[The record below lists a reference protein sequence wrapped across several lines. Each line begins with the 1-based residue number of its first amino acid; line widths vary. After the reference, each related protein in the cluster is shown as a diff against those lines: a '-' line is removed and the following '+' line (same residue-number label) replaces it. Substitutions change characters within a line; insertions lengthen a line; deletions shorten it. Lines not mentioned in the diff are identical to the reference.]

1 MPASLQPAPAAPL
14 TELAGPGQGAGAIR
28 RLALSAVSVEL
39 ASGQLPGLPGPGA
52 QGTCSGVPCHTHDP
66 FPSTKVPRCAPG
78 PHPRLRSGFL
88 GPLGA
93 QGRQLTA
100 WSSEVSTPSYWAQTR
115 DHCPHGGCWGGHGAW
130 PWAGAHLYG
139 RGPINPF
146 VASTAIPGQTELPG
160 AAGTVCPPSLG
171 AGPPRAMDEASSGH
185 NGAE

>member
-1 MPASLQPAPAAPL
+1 MPASRQPAPAAPL

-39 ASGQLPGLPGPGA
+39 ASSQLPGLPGPGA

-115 DHCPHGGCWGGHGAW
+115 DHCPRGGCWGAAV
-130 PWAGAHLYG
+130 P
-139 RGPINPF
+139 GPGPEPVCTA
-146 VASTAIPGQTELPG
+146 VAP
-160 AAGTVCPPSLG
+160 
-171 AGPPRAMDEASSGH
+171 
-185 NGAE
+185 